1 MSRVLTLDR
10 RGANDGARHVHAA
23 ITRLDGLLGGGLS
36 TADALSV
43 AVNVGGRESTLLAR
57 IARHVDR
64 GLTLSAALRR
74 CECGLSPADLAV
86 VEAGERSGDLSRAV
100 AALRSRLDLRSRT
113 RRRLGQVLLYPAA
126 LVATSIAVL
135 APMSQWVLPAFVGMY
150 DEASAELP
158 LATRVAMA
166 AGNALA
172 AHGLQLISILVM
184 TVTSVSLLRRR
195 STRVRLAL
203 DRLLLSLPL
212 VGRLATADGRAD
224 VYATL
229 GVLLSAGVDVDE
241 ALTLAVP
248 ACENRSLRA
257 RFERIRPGVRRG
269 LPLSAALER
278 ARVDR
283 RGSDVA
289 MLRTA
294 EATGDYAGCL
304 ERLASAARLERDD
317 LLERL
322 MRAVEPMT
330 IASMAVIVGAT
341 VLAVYQPVL
350 GSASLLAGGMK

>member
-1 MSRVLTLDR
+1 MRRRLTLAG
-10 RGANDGARHVHAA
+10 RGANNGARHVHAA
-23 ITRLDGLLGGGLS
+23 IARLDGLLGGGLS
-36 TADALSV
+36 TADALNV
-43 AVNVGGRESTLLAR
+43 AVSVGGRESTLLAR

-64 GLTLSAALRR
+64 GLPFSAALQR
-74 CECGLSPADLAV
+74 CECGLSRADLAL

-100 AALRSRLDLRSRT
+100 GALRGRLDLRSRT
-113 RRRLGQVLLYPAA
+113 RRRLGQVLLYPTA

-150 DEASAELP
+150 SEASVELP
-158 LATRVAMA
+158 LATRTVMA

-172 AHGLQLISILVM
+172 AHGLQLTGLV
-184 TVTSVSLLRRR
+184 VAGVSGIALLRRR
-195 STRVRLAL
+195 STRARLAL

-212 VGRLATADGRAD
+212 VGRLARADGRAN
-224 VYATL
+224 VYASL
-229 GVLLSAGVDVDE
+229 GVLLSAGIDVDE
-241 ALTLAVP
+241 ALTLVVP
-248 ACENRSLRA
+248 ACENRALRT

-283 RGSDVA
+283 HGSDVA

-350 GSASLLAGGMK
+350 GSASLLAGGIK